1 MLQKVVLFIQKREKI
16 NSGFKPVKGDFMNI
30 IECTIKMRK
39 EAQANYANLSMAT
52 ADKELKRL
60 FAMLAAAEDEHID
73 NLQAINEEFKASV
86 AIENRFSDNVCVYN
100 PQVSTRNLGK
110 ALRHDPDAYIH
121 VLKEEEEAI
130 EFFDRLAA
138 ETERGSMKKVC
149 LAAAAKEREH
159 LQIIENIYS
168 FVEEPRTYLEWGEF
182 SNLKSL

>member
-1 MLQKVVLFIQKREKI
+1 
-16 NSGFKPVKGDFMNI
+16 MNI

-73 NLQAINEEFKASV
+73 NLQAINEELKASAAV
-86 AIENRFSDNVCVYN
+86 DTMFSESVCVYHPRMN
-100 PQVSTRNLGK
+100 ARNLGK
-110 ALRHDPDAYIH
+110 ELKHDPDAYIH
-121 VLKEEEEAI
+121 VVKEEEETI

-138 ETERGSMKKVC
+138 EADRDVTRKVC
-149 LAAAAKEREH
+149 LAAAEKEREH
-159 LQIIENIYS
+159 LQVIRNIYS

-182 SNLKSL
+182 STNRSL

>member
-1 MLQKVVLFIQKREKI
+1 
-16 NSGFKPVKGDFMNI
+16 MNI

-39 EAQANYANLSMAT
+39 EAQANYANLSMSV

-73 NLQAINEEFKASV
+73 KLQGINEEFKASTTTDS
-86 AIENRFSDNVCVYN
+86 RLSDSVCVYN
-100 PQVSTRNLGK
+100 PQVNSRNLMK

-121 VLKEEEEAI
+121 VLKEEEETI

-138 ETERGSMKKVC
+138 ESEKGAMRKVC
-149 LAAAAKEREH
+149 LAAAEKEREH

-168 FVEEPRTYLEWGEF
+168 FVEEPRTFLAWGEF
-182 SNLKSL
+182 GNLKSL